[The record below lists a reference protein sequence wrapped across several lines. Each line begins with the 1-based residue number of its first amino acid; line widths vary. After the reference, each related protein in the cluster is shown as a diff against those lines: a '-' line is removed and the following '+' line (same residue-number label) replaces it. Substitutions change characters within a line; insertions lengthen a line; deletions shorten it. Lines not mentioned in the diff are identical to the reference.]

1 MGSSPLA
8 WDTDSRE
15 LGKQITFSFYREAYF
30 PPPSFTSQ
38 GILQPE
44 KVLSCLMAKMNG
56 KCSQGVYSLR
66 SGEQQKDPSNIGT
79 ISDLLLE
86 ERYQTEVVKEQH
98 V

>member
-1 MGSSPLA
+1 
-8 WDTDSRE
+8 
-15 LGKQITFSFYREAYF
+15 
-30 PPPSFTSQ
+30 
-38 GILQPE
+38 
-44 KVLSCLMAKMNG
+44 MAKMNG